1 MITTHPNI
9 TTMNISPIEQAL
21 SLPNG
26 ARWVK
31 CALQVNPY
39 GYAEQFRGESP
50 SLSRDDY
57 NNAIAQQCREQGIEV
72 VGITHHNNVDDID
85 ALSSVLQAEGVTV
98 FPGFEVAS
106 SEGVHVLCLFE
117 PATDCD
123 LLNRYLGGLGVHN
136 TQSSSDLSD
145 RTFQGILKFV
155 RNHNGM
161 AIAAHSTSTAGG
173 LLKLLSGQAR
183 INAWTDL
190 NLLAIQI
197 PGAVQDLPSDL
208 LSIVQNKN
216 PDYTR
221 TNPPAPAFALAVIN
235 AADVKHPDDLAK
247 PRATTRIKM
256 AAYSIEG
263 LRQAFLDPESRI
275 ELNTVTATEQPTVR
289 IEAMAWG
296 GGFLADQGLHFND
309 GLNVLI
315 GGRGTGKSTVVES
328 LRYAL
333 GLEPLGQEAQQA
345 HQQIVKSVLGSGAR
359 IWVKLR
365 VSKPSP
371 RSYLIERG
379 VNEKPVVRSDSG
391 EVLSLRPADVVADL
405 QIYGQHEI
413 AELTRDKVRQTDLIR
428 RFVASENDFAM
439 RKESLLRALKK
450 NRQSVVEAQTDQ
462 QQADENLAALPGIED
477 TLKSFKDAGLEQKL
491 NHQSL
496 LVREAS
502 YLKRLA
508 GKLDPFEEALLALSQ
523 ALPIDMT
530 LVSEEALRDLPHQ
543 ALLGSGRDVLTQL
556 ERRARQVNAEL
567 AAALDEARKAM
578 AAMSQAWEAEKA
590 HSNQAYEKTLR
601 ELHREKIDGA
611 EFVRLR
617 QRIEE
622 LQPLKSKQ
630 EQLRKQIKTLMDER
644 CKLLLEWDDVLS
656 QEFFE
661 LERAAKSAS
670 RKLREQVK
678 LAVVRNGNRQPL
690 IDFLESNMAG
700 RKDQIRRAVEDAS
713 FSLRSFSQ
721 AVMEGSGRLQADFDI
736 SAAQAEGL
744 CQLGLDTRL
753 ALAEIELLTTTE
765 VSLNVAPENQGPD
778 WKRLQDLSKG
788 QKATA
793 LLLLLLLDST
803 SPLIVDQPEDDLDNR
818 FVTAGVVPRIR
829 IAKKQRQFVFA
840 THNANIPVLG
850 DAELIAVLSASGEA
864 GSGQGQLDPLAM
876 GAIDTPKVKK
886 LVEDLLEG
894 GHTAFEARRCKYQF

>member
-1 MITTHPNI
+1 
-9 TTMNISPIEQAL
+9 MNTSPIEQAL
-21 SLPNG
+21 TLPNG

-31 CALQVNPY
+31 CALQVNPH

-50 SLSRDDY
+50 SLNRDDY
-57 NNAIAQQCREQGIEV
+57 NLAIANQCLQQNIEV

-85 ALSSVLQAEGVTV
+85 ALRSVLQAQGVTV

-117 PATDCD
+117 PGTDCAT
-123 LLNRYLGGLGVHN
+123 LNRYLGGLGIHN
-136 TQSSSDLSD
+136 TQSTSDLSNK
-145 RTFQGILKFV
+145 TFQDILRSV
-155 RNHNGM
+155 RSHNGM
-161 AIAAHSTSTAGG
+161 AIAAHSTSDAGG
-173 LLKLLSGQAR
+173 LLKVLKGQAR
-183 INAWTDL
+183 INAWKDKD
-190 NLLAIQI
+190 LLASQI
-197 PGAVQDLPSDL
+197 PGAVEDLPQDIL
-208 LSIVQNKN
+208 PIVQNKN
-216 PDYTR
+216 ADYKR
-221 TNPPAPAFALAVIN
+221 PSPPAPDLALAVIN
-235 AADVKHPDDLAK
+235 AADVKQPDDLAK
-247 PRATTRIKM
+247 PSASTRIKM
-256 AAYSIEG
+256 AELSIEG

-275 ELNTVTATEQPTVR
+275 ELNSATTTEQPTVR

-296 GGFLADQGLHFND
+296 GGFLADQALHFND

-333 GLEPLGQEAQQA
+333 GMEPLGQEAQQA

-365 VSKPSP
+365 VSKPIP
-371 RSYLIERG
+371 CAYLIERG

-391 EVLSLRPADVVADL
+391 EVLSLHPADVVADL

-413 AELTRDKVRQTDLIR
+413 AELTRDKVHQTALIR
-428 RFVASENDFAM
+428 RFVASENDFAT

-450 NRQSVVEAQTDQ
+450 NRQSVVHAQTDKDR
-462 QQADENLAALPGIED
+462 ADEKLAALPGIED
-477 TLKSFKDAGLEQKL
+477 TLKSFKDAGLEDKL
-491 NHQSL
+491 KHQSL

-508 GKLDPFEEALLALSQ
+508 GKLEPFEDALLVLSQ
-523 ALPIDMT
+523 ALPIDMA
-530 LVSEEALRDLPHQ
+530 LVSEEALKDFPNQ
-543 ALLGSGRDVLTQL
+543 TLLGSGRDVLTQL
-556 ERRARQVNAEL
+556 ERSAYQANTQLTEALHQARNAMT
-567 AAALDEARKAM
+567 AL
-578 AAMSQAWEAEKA
+578 SQAWEAEKA
-590 HSNQAYEKTLR
+590 QSNQAYENTLR

-622 LQPLKSKQ
+622 LQPLKSKR
-630 EQLRKQIKTLMDER
+630 EQLHKQIQTLMDER
-644 CKLLLEWDDVLS
+644 RNLLLEWDDVLS
-656 QEFFE
+656 QEFLE

-670 RKLREQVK
+670 RKLREQVR
-678 LAVVRNGNRQPL
+678 LAVVRNGNRKPL
-690 IDFLESNMAG
+690 IEFLESNMAG
-700 RKDQIRRAVEDAS
+700 RKDQIRRAVEEAS
-713 FSLRSFSQ
+713 FSLRDFSQ
-721 AVMEGSGRLQADFDI
+721 AVMEGSGRLQADFGI

-753 ALAEIELLTTTE
+753 ALAEIELQTTTE
-765 VSLNVAPENQGPD
+765 VSLNVAPEGQGPD

-829 IAKKQRQFVFA
+829 TAKKQRQFVFA

-850 DAELIAVLSASGEA
+850 DAELIAVLSANGEA
-864 GSGQGQLDPLAM
+864 GVGQGQLDPRAM
-876 GAIDTPKVKK
+876 GAIDTPEVKK

-894 GHTAFEARRCKYQF
+894 GHTAFEARRNKYHF